1 MIRTFV
7 TGATLALA
15 VLAQGRSVARA
26 QHADPQVAVGTRVRI
41 TWCDWEIG
49 GRCEIRH
56 RTKGELAGRDSAA
69 VHLRT
74 DGTGLSVPWHA
85 VRRMEMFR
93 GTRGPLRT
101 VAFGVGGFVLGGS
114 AGTLLA
120 ALIQGEGDCFD
131 VGCLA
136 GAYRW
141 LTAVTLGAAGGVVAG
156 LTVALRSRERWTT
169 TYRASAR
176 LWIDADRFAGAP
188 RLAIGVGIP
197 TGW

>member
-1 MIRTFV
+1 MRLTLV
-7 TGATLALA
+7 TGATLAVAL
-15 VLAQGRSVARA
+15 LAQGRNVARA
-26 QHADPQVAVGTRVRI
+26 QDADPQGAVGTRVRI
-41 TWCDWEIG
+41 TWCEEIA

-85 VRRMEMFR
+85 VRRMEVFR

-101 VAFGVGGFVLGGS
+101 VAFAAGGSVLGGV
-114 AGTLLA
+114 AGWLLGVR
-120 ALIQGEGDCFD
+120 LPEGDCID
-131 VGCLA
+131 LGCLA
-136 GAYRW
+136 GPYRG
-141 LTAVTLGAAGGVVAG
+141 LTLGAAAGLIAG
-156 LTVALRSRERWTT
+156 LTVALRSRDRWTT

-197 TGW
+197 TAW